1 MARFRYDVNTQTKL
15 LDIHKQFQG
24 GLKTVDTDDSL
35 KTLFLR
41 QAENLELSEF
51 GFLEKRYGQVVEK
64 ELMNAG
70 ILNGTNTIQ
79 GYFEYTR
86 ADSTIDKILIIDGK
100 LFLNTNDTGFTQVT
114 NIKAESGKRY
124 PDITVFN
131 DLGMDID
138 DDFYTITDNL
148 PTTFIYPTASDL
160 PISAANGATAW
171 VVSDNNA
178 VTFNTALNL
187 WGSASAVSFDMS
199 LLKVHNT
206 TNNHKYYYKKFN
218 TYYEYTQVSEQ
229 SYYQLV
235 AVQSPEFADADFQA
249 TRPIEAARAED
260 TLYIFTGTYPITY
273 RGDGNFYL
281 LDIYHPTAL
290 QIIEF
295 SHNYLENDHET
306 LYRYNKTLSA
316 IDNLTRTTGDLIIH
330 PESANTTTFD
340 YKPELPYN
348 TGTGSGFQA
357 EITYSYRNN
366 SYLEP
371 GDFDGYLDT
380 DSGHSSEHDEE
391 VVLSQ
396 AGPGASTGHIPTSG
410 QVLVELFPVVYT
422 RESGGNESSWEE
434 LNKSFYNPEVRSNA
448 DGSSL
453 FNTGSFYEGK
463 VSYQKDYSVAA
474 NRVSIT
480 QSAPFPINITQLPLG
495 EIDLRIELVYV
506 VSGYTDFVTLDAAGY
521 YYRFQQERTVVFQD
535 DYLNLNVT
543 EEKIQDY
550 DDFPK
555 YNTYPDI
562 WSANRVLV
570 HYGKLLV
577 YGSQNAGQN
586 LYISHP
592 KYKSYFPE
600 FFQEEFTTEE
610 RDPIIKVAPFQNIL
624 AIMSEDYMWGMKGVN
639 VLPDQPAPYSKF
651 TISPLYGTIA
661 PDSVRPVR
669 NYLMFLSKEGI
680 MQLTSLYAV
689 DEQYNVKPADEN
701 IRNIVPRVEDNR
713 YDPTKAVAIQFEDQ
727 YWIHFPDKEANN
739 KNNMVLRYYADTKS
753 WMKDTYFTQQ
763 PTSSTDGTPAIM
775 FKGLYK
781 WIRRTGKGLA
791 YISLPY
797 YDNNNYRI
805 DEILL
810 DYNIPSEL
818 DFPIHAIMETA
829 NLEQGYPFHP
839 KQYKEAKLEFALQNE
854 YNASV
859 EKLFPLAD
867 TPNNNQKSH
876 FDTETSFTLNK
887 NHKYRFDFGR
897 ELLPE
902 GVLFTVTIDSV
913 DYNITLNTP
922 TPEADAQQNYYYEFT
937 YTGDTGTHDILIN
950 EGSSDIASTDVL
962 VLSDI
967 TYDNVINYN
976 VWVIS
981 DDNTLN
987 LDNLEGYSASLATQ
1001 TENLGTRSG
1010 TWVFGQTDFGNRI
1023 AAVQTIRLSGKGKN
1037 VKLYL
1042 EETSKSK
1049 WTLESLG
1056 FMYKLRRARGTR

>member
-15 LDIHKQFQG
+15 LDVHKQFQG

-64 ELMNAG
+64 QLLSSGLTASSN
-70 ILNGTNTIQ
+70 LQ
-79 GYFEYTR
+79 GYFEYVR
-86 ADSTIDKILIIDGK
+86 DDKTIDKILIIDGK
-100 LFLNTNDTGFTQVT
+100 LFLSVNGASFTQIT
-114 NIKAESGKRY
+114 KIKSESGKRY
-124 PDITVFN
+124 PSTTVFA

-138 DDFYTITDNL
+138 DDFITITDTL
-148 PTTFIYPTASDL
+148 PSTFIFPTASDL
-160 PISAANGATAW
+160 PISAPNGATAW
-171 VVSDNNA
+171 IISDNN
-178 VTFNTALNL
+178 VRTFSTSTNL

-206 TNNHKYYYKKFN
+206 TNNHNYYYKKLN
-218 TYYEYTQVSEQ
+218 TYYEYTQVSGH
-229 SYYQLV
+229 SYYQLTIV
-235 AVQSPEFADADFQA
+235 GSPDFADADFQA

-290 QIIEF
+290 EIIEF

-410 QVLVELFPVVYT
+410 QVFVELFPVVYT

-434 LNKSFYNPEVRSNA
+434 LDKSFYNPEVRSNA
-448 DGSSL
+448 DASSL
-453 FNTGSFYEGK
+453 FNTGTFYEGK

-480 QSAPFPINITQLPLG
+480 QSEPFPVNITQLPLG

-506 VSGYTDFVTLDAAGY
+506 ESGYTDFVTLDAAGY

-592 KYKSYFPE
+592 KYKGYFAE

-624 AIMSEDYMWGMKGVN
+624 AIMSEDYIWGLKGVN
-639 VLPDQPAPYSKF
+639 VLPDQPNPYSKF

-701 IRNIVPRVEDNR
+701 IRNIVPRVEDDKH
-713 YDPTKAVAIQFEDQ
+713 DPTKAVAIQFEDQ
-727 YWIHFPDKEANN
+727 YWIHFPDKLATNQ
-739 KNNMVLRYYADTKS
+739 NNMVLRYYADTKS
-753 WMKDTYFTQQ
+753 WMKDTYFKKQA
-763 PTSSTDGTPAIM
+763 TSAII
-775 FKGLYK
+775 FKGLHK

-797 YDNNNYRI
+797 YDGSIYRI
-805 DEILL
+805 DEILIN
-810 DYNIPSEL
+810 YNIPSEL
-818 DFPIHAIMETA
+818 EYPIQAIMETA

-854 YNASV
+854 FNASV
-859 EKLFPLAD
+859 ESLFSG
-867 TPNNNQKSH
+867 TKTN
-876 FDTETSFTLNK
+876 FDTETSFELNK

-897 ELLPE
+897 QLSA
-902 GVLFTVTIDSV
+902 LFTVTIDSV
-913 DYNITLNTP
+913 TYNMTLNEP
-922 TPEADAQQNYYYEFT
+922 SPEPGAQQNYYYEFT
-937 YTGDTGTHDILIN
+937 YTGDTGSHDIVIN
-950 EGSSDIASTDVL
+950 EGSSGIVGADTL

-967 TYDNVINYN
+967 TYDNVINYY

-987 LDNLEGYSASLATQ
+987 LDNLQSYSASLATQ
-1001 TENLGTRSG
+1001 TENLGTRDG
-1010 TWVFGQTDFGNRI
+1010 TWIFGDTDFGNRI
-1023 AAVQTIRLSGKGKN
+1023 AAIQTIRLAGKGKN

-1042 EETSKSK
+1042 EEISKSK
-1049 WTLESLG
+1049 WTLESIA
-1056 FMYKLRRARGTR
+1056 FMYKLKRARGNR